1 MARIAV
7 NTRLLLEN
15 KLEGIGWFTYETMRR
30 ITMSHPEH
38 EFIFIFDRPYSEKF
52 IFAENVKPVIL
63 FPPAR
68 HPFLYLLFFE
78 ISMPIYLY
86 FKKVDLLIST
96 DGIIPLSSKVPTLD
110 VIHDIN
116 FEHRPKDLPFL
127 HRWFYK
133 RYFNRFAKKATR
145 LATVSEYSKQ
155 DLVNTYGI
163 APANIDVVYNGSHDK
178 YAPLEDEEQNRVLH
192 KYANGRPYFLYV
204 GSINPRKNIPNLL
217 RAFDAFKKEVS
228 SDMKLLLVGNKMQN
242 NSEVSK
248 VLMKMIHKQDVLFL
262 GRLPTSELKGVL
274 ASAKALTY
282 VPFFEGFGI
291 PILEAMYCDVPV
303 ITSDVTSM
311 PEVAGNAAILVDPK
325 SVDQIKDA
333 MVSVYSDK
341 NLRKELIHQG
351 RLQRK
356 KFSWDLTAQ
365 KLWKSIEHVL
375 NEKK

>member
-15 KLEGIGWFTYETMRR
+15 KLEGIGWFTYETMKR
-30 ITMSHPEH
+30 ITKSHPEH
-38 EFIFIFDRPYSEKF
+38 EFIFVFDRPYSEKF

-78 ISMPIYLY
+78 FTLPIYLY
-86 FKKVDLLIST
+86 FKKVDLLISP
-96 DGIIPLSSKVPTLD
+96 DGIIPLSSKVPSLD

-155 DLVNTYGI
+155 DLVTTYGI
-163 APANIDVVYNGSHDK
+163 EPSKIEVVYNGSHDK
-178 YAPLEDEEQNRVLH
+178 YEPLEEEEQNRVRH
-192 KYANGRPYFLYV
+192 KYAHGRPYFLYV

-228 SDMKLLLVGNKMQN
+228 SDLKLVLVGNKMQN

-248 VLMKMIHKQDVLFL
+248 VLMQMIHKQDVLFL

-274 ASAKALTY
+274 ASATALTY

-303 ITSDVTSM
+303 ITSNVTSM
-311 PEVAGNAAILVDPK
+311 PEVAGSAALCVDPK

-333 MVSVYSDK
+333 MMKVYSDK
-341 NLRKELIHQG
+341 NVRKELIHKG

-365 KLWKSIEHVL
+365 KLWKAVEQVL